1 MLVLGIAGVVW
12 LLREPLLGWLDQGGP
27 LTVQVGRAERAGGQ
41 APAAGDVTANGYVV
55 ADRMASLSTPLSG
68 RLVHLA
74 ADVGDEV
81 KAESIVA
88 RIFAED
94 LEAVRDEAKAG
105 QATAEA
111 AAAQASRSVQTAT
124 LAVQQA
130 EAELAALRAQG
141 GRLQAAWA
149 SARSDTSRYEEAAGR
164 ATREVERQRPLF
176 ESGRLDGSAF
186 DTLLTQAR
194 EAEAALEAARHAAA
208 AREAEVEAWQ
218 QDVLAR
224 EAAVSTAGSRV
235 SEAEAAAT
243 VAAREADR
251 AARALATAE
260 VQVDKTRIRAPFT
273 GLVIRKDAEVGEVL
287 APMGAGNSRGSV
299 LTIVDPE
306 SFGIQ
311 VELSERRILSVRDD
325 ARVSI
330 FLDAEPD
337 RGWPGHVSQ
346 VWPRADRSK
355 GTIEVRVAFD
365 ERPVYARPDMAA
377 RVVFHAGAVA
387 PAAEAPF
394 LGVPEDAIVGRGV
407 DRSVWVVV
415 EGRLER
421 RRVEVGRQVGARVEI
436 TSGLAEGDVVVRH
449 PTSELSV
456 GQAVTA
462 AGGGAR

>member
-1 MLVLGIAGVVW
+1 MLVLGIAGIVW
-12 LLREPLLGWLDQGGP
+12 LLREPLLGWLDDSGP
-27 LTVQVGRAERAGGQ
+27 VTVQVGRAERASGQ
-41 APAAGDVTANGYVV
+41 GPAAGDVTANGYVV

-68 RLVHLA
+68 RLVDLA

-81 KAESIVA
+81 KADSVVA
-88 RIFAED
+88 RIFSED
-94 LEAVRDEAKAG
+94 LEAVRDEAQAA

-111 AAAQASRSVQTAT
+111 AAAQAGRGVETAK
-124 LAVQQA
+124 LAVDQL

-141 GRLQAAWA
+141 GRLEAAWA
-149 SARSDTSRYEEAAGR
+149 AAQSDTSRLEEASGR
-164 ATREVERQRPLF
+164 AAREVERQRPLF
-176 ESGRLDGSAF
+176 DAGRLDGSAF
-186 DTLLTQAR
+186 DTLLTQAH
-194 EAEAALEAARHAAA
+194 EAAAALDAARHAAA
-208 AREAEVEAWQ
+208 AREAELQAWR
-218 QDVLAR
+218 QDVVAR
-224 EAAVSTAGSRV
+224 EAAVTTARSRV
-235 SEAEAAAT
+235 TEAEAAAT
-243 VAAREADR
+243 VATREADR
-251 AARALATAE
+251 AARTLATAK
-260 VQVDKTRIRAPFT
+260 VQVEKTKIIAPFT

-330 FLDAEPD
+330 YLDAEPD

-365 ERPVYARPDMAA
+365 ERPPYARPDMAA
-377 RVVFHAGAVA
+377 RVVFHAGDVA
-387 PAAEAPF
+387 PEAEAPF

-415 EGRLER
+415 DGRLER

-436 TSGLAEGDVVVRH
+436 TKGLDEGDVVVRH
-449 PTSELSV
+449 PTPDLSA

-462 AGGGAR
+462 AGGGER